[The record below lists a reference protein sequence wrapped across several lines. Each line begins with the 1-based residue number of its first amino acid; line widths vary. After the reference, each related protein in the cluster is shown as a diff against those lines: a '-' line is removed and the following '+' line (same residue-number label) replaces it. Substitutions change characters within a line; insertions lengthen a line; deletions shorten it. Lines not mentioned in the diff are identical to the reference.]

1 MSIYRLK
8 PAFQSLLR
16 PLVRA
21 LARAGIRANQVT
33 LAACLVSIGVGAL
46 LVLHPGQAALFVL
59 VPIWMLLRMA
69 MNAIDGMLAR
79 EFAQKTPL
87 GAYLNEISDVLSDA
101 ALYLPFGLIAGSN
114 MTAVAVV
121 IVLAATSELAG
132 AVAVMTGASRRYDG
146 PMGKSDRAFVFGLL
160 GLLVALG
167 VPLAA
172 WLNWVWA
179 AVAALT
185 ALTIANRI
193 RGGLR
198 EISR

>member
-16 PLVRA
+16 PLVGA

-46 LVLHPGQAALFVL
+46 LVLHPGQATLFVL
-59 VPIWMLLRMA
+59 VPTWMLLRMA

-101 ALYLPFGLIAGSN
+101 ALYLPFGLIAGSS

-160 GLLVALG
+160 VALG

>member
-16 PLVRA
+16 QLVRA

-101 ALYLPFGLIAGSN
+101 ALYLPFGLIAGSS
-114 MTAVAVV
+114 MTALAVV
-121 IVLAATSELAG
+121 IALAATSELAG

>member
-16 PLVRA
+16 PLVGA

-46 LVLHPGQAALFVL
+46 LVLHPGQATLFVL
-59 VPIWMLLRMA
+59 VPTWMLLRMA

-101 ALYLPFGLIAGSN
+101 ALYLPFGLIAGSS

-146 PMGKSDRAFVFGLL
+146 PMGKCDRAFVFGLL

>member
-16 PLVRA
+16 PLVGA

-46 LVLHPGQAALFVL
+46 LVLHPGQATLFVL
-59 VPIWMLLRMA
+59 VPTWMLLRMA

>member
-16 PLVRA
+16 PLVGA

-146 PMGKSDRAFVFGLL
+146 PMGKCDRAFVFGLL

>member
-16 PLVRA
+16 PVVGA
-21 LARAGIRANQVT
+21 LARAGVRANQVT
-33 LAACLVSIGVGAL
+33 FAACLISIGVGAL
-46 LVLHPGQAALFVL
+46 LVLSPGQAALFVL
-59 VPIWMLLRMA
+59 VPIWMLLRMT

-101 ALYLPFGLIAGSN
+101 ALYLPFGLIVGSS

-132 AVAVMTGASRRYDG
+132 TVAVMTGASRRYDG
-146 PMGKSDRAFVFGLL
+146 PMGKSDRAFVFSLL

-193 RGGLR
+193 RGGLS
-198 EISR
+198 EIRR

>member
-16 PLVRA
+16 PLVGA

-33 LAACLVSIGVGAL
+33 LAACLGSIGVGAL

-101 ALYLPFGLIAGSN
+101 ALYLPFGSIAGSS

-121 IVLAATSELAG
+121 IALAATSELAG

-172 WLNWVWA
+172 WLNWVWT

-198 EISR
+198 EITR

>member
-1 MSIYRLK
+1 MSIYQLK

-16 PLVRA
+16 PLVGA
-21 LARAGIRANQVT
+21 LARAGVRANQVT
-33 LAACLVSIGVGAL
+33 FAACLISIGVGAL
-46 LVLHPGQAALFVL
+46 LVLNSGQAALFVL

-101 ALYLPFGLIAGSN
+101 ALYLPFGLIVGSS

-132 AVAVMTGASRRYDG
+132 TVAVMTGASRRYDG

-160 GLLVALG
+160 GLLIALG
-167 VPLAA
+167 VPLTA

-198 EISR
+198 EIGR

>member
-16 PLVRA
+16 QLVRA

-46 LVLHPGQAALFVL
+46 LVLHPGQATLFVL
-59 VPIWMLLRMA
+59 VPTWMLLRMA

-101 ALYLPFGLIAGSN
+101 ALYLPFGLIAGSS

-146 PMGKSDRAFVFGLL
+146 PMGKCDRAFVFGLL

>member
-16 PLVRA
+16 PLVGA

-46 LVLHPGQAALFVL
+46 LVLHPGQATLFVL
-59 VPIWMLLRMA
+59 VPTWMLLRMA

-101 ALYLPFGLIAGSN
+101 ALYLPFGLIAGSS

-132 AVAVMTGASRRYDG
+132 TVAVMTGASRRYDG

-179 AVAALT
+179 AVAALA

>member
-16 PLVRA
+16 PLVGA

-46 LVLHPGQAALFVL
+46 LVLHPGQATLFVL

-101 ALYLPFGLIAGSN
+101 ALYLPFGLIAGSS

-146 PMGKSDRAFVFGLL
+146 PMGKCDRAFVFGLL

>member
-59 VPIWMLLRMA
+59 VPTWMLLRMA

-101 ALYLPFGLIAGSN
+101 ALYLPFGLIAGSS

-146 PMGKSDRAFVFGLL
+146 PMGKCDRAFVFGLL

>member
-16 PLVRA
+16 PLVGA

-101 ALYLPFGLIAGSN
+101 ALYLPFGLIAGSS

-146 PMGKSDRAFVFGLL
+146 PMGKCDRAFVFGLL

>member
-1 MSIYRLK
+1 
-8 PAFQSLLR
+8 
-16 PLVRA
+16 
-21 LARAGIRANQVT
+21 
-33 LAACLVSIGVGAL
+33 
-46 LVLHPGQAALFVL
+46 
-59 VPIWMLLRMA
+59 
-69 MNAIDGMLAR
+69 
-79 EFAQKTPL
+79 
-87 GAYLNEISDVLSDA
+87 
-101 ALYLPFGLIAGSN
+101 

-121 IVLAATSELAG
+121 IALAATSELAG

-179 AVAALT
+179 AVAALA

>member
-16 PLVRA
+16 QLVRA

-46 LVLHPGQAALFVL
+46 LALHPGQAALFVL

-101 ALYLPFGLIAGSN
+101 ALYLPFGLIAGSS

>member
-16 PLVRA
+16 PLVGA

-46 LVLHPGQAALFVL
+46 LVLHPGQATLFVL

-101 ALYLPFGLIAGSN
+101 ALYLPFGLIAGSS

>member
-16 PLVRA
+16 QLVRA

-33 LAACLVSIGVGAL
+33 LAACLVSIGVVAL
-46 LVLHPGQAALFVL
+46 LVLHPGQATLFVL
-59 VPIWMLLRMA
+59 VPTWMLLRMA

-101 ALYLPFGLIAGSN
+101 ALYLPFGLIAGSS

-146 PMGKSDRAFVFGLL
+146 PMGKCDRAFVFGLL

>member
-1 MSIYRLK
+1 MSIYQLK

-16 PLVRA
+16 PLVGA

-101 ALYLPFGLIAGSN
+101 ALYLPFGLIAGSS

>member
-16 PLVRA
+16 QLVRA

-33 LAACLVSIGVGAL
+33 LAACLVSIGVVAL
-46 LVLHPGQAALFVL
+46 LVLHPGQATLFVL
-59 VPIWMLLRMA
+59 VPTWMLLRMA

-101 ALYLPFGLIAGSN
+101 ALYLPFGLIAGSS

-160 GLLVALG
+160 GLLVVLG

>member
-16 PLVRA
+16 QLVRA

-46 LVLHPGQAALFVL
+46 LVLHPGQATLFVL
-59 VPIWMLLRMA
+59 VPTWMLLRMA

-101 ALYLPFGLIAGSN
+101 ALYLPFGLIAGSS

>member
-33 LAACLVSIGVGAL
+33 LAACLVSIGVVAL
-46 LVLHPGQAALFVL
+46 LVLHPGQATLFVL
-59 VPIWMLLRMA
+59 VPTWMLLRMA

-101 ALYLPFGLIAGSN
+101 ALYLPFGLIAGSS

>member
-16 PLVRA
+16 PLVGA

-59 VPIWMLLRMA
+59 VPTWMLLRMA

-101 ALYLPFGLIAGSN
+101 ALYLPFGLIAGSS

-146 PMGKSDRAFVFGLL
+146 PMGKCDRAFVFGLL

>member
-16 PLVRA
+16 PLVGA

-101 ALYLPFGLIAGSN
+101 ALYLPFGLIAGSS

>member
-8 PAFQSLLR
+8 SAFQSLLR
-16 PLVRA
+16 PLVGA

-101 ALYLPFGLIAGSN
+101 ALYLPFGLIADSS
-114 MTAVAVV
+114 MTALAVV
-121 IVLAATSELAG
+121 IALAATSELAG

>member
-16 PLVRA
+16 PLVGA

-46 LVLHPGQAALFVL
+46 LVLHPGQATLFVL
-59 VPIWMLLRMA
+59 VPTWMLLRMA

-101 ALYLPFGLIAGSN
+101 ALYLPFGLIAGSS
-114 MTAVAVV
+114 MTALAVV
-121 IVLAATSELAG
+121 IALAATSELAG

>member
-1 MSIYRLK
+1 
-8 PAFQSLLR
+8 
-16 PLVRA
+16 
-21 LARAGIRANQVT
+21 
-33 LAACLVSIGVGAL
+33 
-46 LVLHPGQAALFVL
+46 
-59 VPIWMLLRMA
+59 WMLLRMA

-101 ALYLPFGLIAGSN
+101 ALYLPFGLIAGSS

>member
-16 PLVRA
+16 PLVGA

-46 LVLHPGQAALFVL
+46 LVLHPGQATLFVL
-59 VPIWMLLRMA
+59 VPTWMLLRMA

-101 ALYLPFGLIAGSN
+101 ALYLPFGLIAGSS

>member
-46 LVLHPGQAALFVL
+46 LVLHPGQATLFVL
-59 VPIWMLLRMA
+59 VPTWMLLRMA

-101 ALYLPFGLIAGSN
+101 ALYLPFGLIAGSS

>member
-16 PLVRA
+16 PLVGA